1 MHDRG
6 RLFDAGAALSG
17 CTALVTGAG
26 SAEGIGFA
34 TARLLGRA
42 GAAVAITSTTD
53 RIHDRCAQL
62 RDEGIEALA
71 YAADL
76 TDAAQVAALA
86 AEIRAWRP
94 GVDVLVNNAGMVSV
108 VSGWDAEKPLEELTL
123 EEWQAA
129 LARNLNTAFLVT
141 REFLPGMKTRRYGRV
156 VFVAST
162 TGPVVAM
169 PLQTTYAT
177 PKAAMVGLTRSLALE
192 VVRSGITVNAVAP
205 GWVATGSSTAAE
217 VEAALGSPAGRAGTP
232 EEIAALIG
240 FLACPE
246 ASFITGQ
253 LIVIDGGTSIL
264 EDKSGTG
271 AGT

>member
-1 MHDRG
+1 MTVSDPQG
-6 RLFDAGAALSG
+6 LFAGGAALSG
-17 CTALVTGAG
+17 QTALVTGAG
-26 SAEGIGFA
+26 SADGIGFA
-34 TARLLGRA
+34 CARLLGRA
-42 GAAVAITSTTD
+42 GASIAITSTTD
-53 RIHDRCAQL
+53 RIHDRCAEL
-62 RDEGIEALA
+62 RNDGIDAVA
-71 YAADL
+71 CVADL
-76 TDAAQVAALA
+76 TDPSQVKALA
-86 AEIRAWRP
+86 DDVHAWRP
-94 GVDVLVNNAGMVSV
+94 RVDILVNNAGMVSL

-141 REFLPGMKTRRYGRV
+141 REFLPGMKARRYGRIIM
-156 VFVAST
+156 VAST

-205 GWVATGSSTAAE
+205 GWVATGSSTPAE
-217 VEAALGSPAGRAGTP
+217 TQAALGSPAGRAGTP
-232 EEIAALIG
+232 DEIAALIT

-246 ASFITGQ
+246 ASFVTGQ

-264 EDKSGTG
+264 EDKSG
-271 AGT
+271 A